1 MAEIR
6 ASMLTGLVSFVDVT
20 FDNSASYIQSW
31 LRKLK
36 DDKTLIVKA
45 ASQAQKAVD
54 YILGV
59 SYNEANTKC
68 LLSARVKIKR
78 ESKYRSCCILY
89 SGYLYIGKIKCKYT
103 FIGLKRL

>member
-1 MAEIR
+1 MIKIG
-6 ASMLTGLVSFVDVT
+6 ASMLTGLAGFVDIT
-20 FDNSASYIQSW
+20 FDNSAAYIQFW
-31 LRKLK
+31 LRNLR
-36 DDKTLIVKA
+36 DDKTVIVKA